1 MVQSLLKNY
10 VPFEIHKNIIYQSL
24 ELFSTERV
32 SGRYRLRFEDMVWK
46 AQWKDNECLFFIAM
60 EFQSSVLSSM
70 PLRVVACSA
79 LLLQD
84 LVDAAADI
92 HNLSPV
98 FPIVIYNGKD
108 NWTAPTSLQEL
119 RPRMSPMLQ
128 QYQIQQ
134 KFYIIDVKHIPKEEL
149 ENKNCVVSDFFRLD
163 RMEYIDNI
171 ETFHNDLSRIIN
183 NLKDCSSSLYNKFF
197 NAVKTDL
204 LSNHI
209 LSDDSNIESLE

>member
-10 VPFEIHKNIIYQSL
+10 VPFEIHKDIIYQSL
-24 ELFSTERV
+24 ELFPTERV
-32 SGRYRLRFEDMVWK
+32 SDRYRLRFEDMVWK

-70 PLRVVACSA
+70 PLRVVAYSA

-84 LVDAAADI
+84 LVDAVADI
-92 HNLSPV
+92 HNLPPA

-149 ENKNCVVSDFFRLD
+149 ENKNCVVSDFSFRSHG
-163 RMEYIDNI
+163 I
-171 ETFHNDLSRIIN
+171 H
-183 NLKDCSSSLYNKFF
+183 
-197 NAVKTDL
+197 
-204 LSNHI
+204 
-209 LSDDSNIESLE
+209 